1 MRTRDIRKRVKG
13 GSPHLART
21 CTRVHSLRNNP
32 EGWAVHRWRT
42 GELLGLPA
50 QVGTGSAG
58 KTGNEEEE
66 RRCPRGEAAAQRCRA
81 FPWDRRWAGRRLMGQ
96 NQRRNQWG
104 WHHRGRMPP
113 HLIRVRANT
122 KASLDSSSLRIT
134 DRPCSLGHFHLLS
147 SAGRATRQ
155 DTSIGEDF

>member
-13 GSPHLART
+13 GIPHLAHG
-21 CTRVHSLRNNP
+21 CTACETTQRDEQSIAGGL
-32 EGWAVHRWRT
+32 ESCWDCLHRWV
-42 GELLGLPA
+42 PA
-50 QVGTGSAG
+50 LRG

-66 RRCPRGEAAAQRCRA
+66 MRCPLGEEAAQRCRA
-81 FPWDRRWAGRRLMGQ
+81 FPWDRRWAGHGLMGQ

-113 HLIRVRANT
+113 RLIRVRANT
-122 KASLDSSSLRIT
+122 KASLDSSGLRIT

-147 SAGRATRQ
+147 SAGRGTRQ